1 MNAILKSA
9 LAAVALSGM
18 LSMQAWAEQPLVQP
32 GKHSV
37 YQRVVSHPNAQVYE
51 RANAK
56 SAVVYTPRT
65 FTSFYVYD
73 RQDDMLRV
81 GVSAERADGWL
92 RVSESTEWP
101 QAVTMVFTDQMGRD
115 PVLFFKNH
123 TEVQKACEAPSIR
136 DYVSKLSAQVSS
148 GQPLPE
154 EFPVLAAAPQGRAGQ
169 VARDSFYLLPVLN
182 IDSQFKES
190 GAQLLEVACL
200 DPGNPQG
207 DTQQQQP
214 AAGGGMSTALAFVI
228 DTTIS
233 MGPYIEQA
241 KRMIGEIFDEMQ
253 RSPAKDQFAIA
264 VVGFRSNV
272 DARPDTEYTTK
283 IISDFKSIQ
292 NREELVALLDGLKE
306 AQASTHAFDEDSFA
320 GVKDAV
326 DQLSWGNYSS
336 RAMLLLTDA
345 GPLVAG
351 DPLSKTGMSAEGL
364 ADYLRTNQIYLTAVH
379 LKTPA
384 GFNDHPFAENNYRA
398 LAKMSNG
405 RTGYIDIHATDP
417 AEGTRQF
424 EIVGRTMAS
433 TYRQMLESTAAGEM
447 LQKPE
452 MAPEPK
458 KETPEQKAKR
468 LAAITGYAMQLQFLG
483 DKQQTAAPSV
493 KRAWIA
499 DTDLAALEAQPNEA
513 PVPAVYPAVLL
524 TKTQLSQLRRQL
536 KSIITTA
543 EEAFLQD
550 NANFNFYEQLVSAA
564 AQMSRDPTKFSTDPN
579 ANLAKKGV
587 LLEVL
592 DGLPYKSRILGMQK
606 DDWVNMSTGEQ
617 QEFIKRLKGLIAR
630 YDEYDRDSAH
640 WEGFGSNNPNE
651 WVYRVP
657 LSMLP

>member
-1 MNAILKSA
+1 MKKTMMAA
-9 LAAVALSGM
+9 LVALSLSGM
-18 LSMQAWAEQPLVQP
+18 ISMPAWAEQPLVQP
-32 GKHSV
+32 GKHAV
-37 YQRVVSHPNAQVYE
+37 FQRVVSHPNATIYSKPSVTSE
-51 RANAK
+51 
-56 SAVVYTPRT
+56 VVSKPRT
-65 FTSFYVYD
+65 FTSLYVYD
-73 RQDDMLRV
+73 RQDDMVRV
-81 GVSAERADGWL
+81 GVSAERSDGWL
-92 RVSESTEWP
+92 KLSEATEWP

-136 DYVSKLSAQVSS
+136 DYVGKLTTQVTS

-154 EFPVLAAAPQGRAGQ
+154 EFPVLAAEPMGKTGQ

-182 IDSQFKES
+182 IDTQFKES

-200 DPGNPQG
+200 DPGTDPAG
-207 DTQQQQP
+207 APAQP
-214 AAGGGMSTALAFVI
+214 AASGMKTALAFVI

-233 MGPYIEQA
+233 MGPYIDQA
-241 KRMIGEIFDEMQ
+241 KRMIGEIFDELQ
-253 RSPAKDQFAIA
+253 RSPAKDQFSIA

-272 DARPDTEYTTK
+272 DVRPGTEYTTK
-283 IISDFKSIQ
+283 IVSDFKNIQ
-292 NREELVALLDGLKE
+292 NREELVGLLDGLSE

-326 DQLSWGNYSS
+326 DMLSWGDYNS
-336 RAMLLLTDA
+336 RAMMLVTDA

-351 DPLSKTGMSAEGL
+351 DPLSKTGMSAEAM

-384 GFNDHPFAENNYRA
+384 GFRDHPFAENNYRT
-398 LAKMSNG
+398 LARMSNG
-405 RTGYIDIHATDP
+405 RTSYIDILADTP
-417 AEGTRQF
+417 AEGIRQF
-424 EIVGRTMAS
+424 ESVGRTMAS
-433 TYRQMLESTAAGEM
+433 TYRQMLESTVAGQM
-447 LQKPE
+447 LDKPE
-452 MAPEPK
+452 LAPEPK

-468 LAAITGYAMQLQFLG
+468 LAEITGFAMQLQFLG
-483 DKQQTAAPSV
+483 DQQKTAAPSV

-499 DTDLAALEAQPNEA
+499 DSDLAALEAQPDEA
-513 PVPAVYPAVLL
+513 PIPAVYPAVLL
-524 TKTQLSQLRRQL
+524 TKTQLSQLRKQL

-564 AQMSRDPTKFSTDPN
+564 AQMSRDPTQFSSDPT

-592 DGLPYKSRILGMQK
+592 DGLPYKSRVLGMQK

-640 WEGFGSNNPNE
+640 WEGFGSSNANE

-657 LSMLP
+657 LNMLP